1 MLPKKHI
8 ILGLIFS
15 LTLIFLFPAIG
26 WKGFGVI
33 FLSSVFIDIDHYL
46 YFIFKKKDINLM
58 NSYNWFIKKRK
69 EFFSVSREQRNKT
82 IPMLFVFHGIEV
94 LLIVFVLSFFSRIF
108 FFIFLG
114 FSFHLLVDSI
124 IQTTYWNRIDKVSLI
139 YDFLKCRKLKT
150 KHDNPK
156 Q

>member
-69 EFFSVSREQRNKT
+69 
-82 IPMLFVFHGIEV
+82 
-94 LLIVFVLSFFSRIF
+94 
-108 FFIFLG
+108 
-114 FSFHLLVDSI
+114 
-124 IQTTYWNRIDKVSLI
+124 
-139 YDFLKCRKLKT
+139 
-150 KHDNPK
+150 
-156 Q
+156 